1 MIVLGIDPG
10 KQGGLS
16 FFETNF
22 GETFI
27 GVEKLPEN
35 ARELHELIES
45 IQLVEKVSAAYLE
58 QIYLPAGK
66 AGSLAFGAG
75 WGKIIAVLEMLDIQT
90 HLVRPQVWMRD
101 LGCMTRGDKN
111 VTKQKAQSL
120 FGGTEYEDGR
130 KIPITHWSSD
140 ALLIGYYGY
149 NQEVEKW
156 IK

>member
-10 KQGGLS
+10 KSGGLS

-22 GETFI
+22 GETFV

-35 ARELHELIES
+35 ARALHELIES
-45 IQLVEKVSAAYLE
+45 IQLVEKVTAAYLE
-58 QIYLPAGK
+58 KIYLPSGK

-75 WGKIIAVLEMLDIQT
+75 WGKIIAVLEMLDIET
-90 HLVRPQVWMRD
+90 HLVTPQRWMRE

-111 VTKQKAQSL
+111 VTKNKAQSL
-120 FGGTEYEDGR
+120 FGGIEYDGG
-130 KIPITHWSSD
+130 KPLPITHWSSD